1 MQVVI
6 VMLFCGVAAAV
17 GAGALVW
24 RWPVLAAPRISPR
37 TVVEEAER
45 HPSFGRL
52 LWSRI
57 GAERLSRY
65 ALGAGLLIAIAGGAL
80 LGVLLWMVRSNEG
93 LARYDL
99 SAARFGASH
108 ATTGS
113 TDVLRAVSLIGGTV
127 GSIVIA
133 VVVVMVVVASRR
145 LRLRSVIAFLAVVMV
160 GESVLVALIKA
171 VVDRARPDIDRLTGF
186 SGASFPSGHAAT
198 AAATL
203 AAAAMLL
210 GVGRGRRRRATFA
223 AVAAGIAVC
232 VAASRVF
239 LGVHWLT
246 DVVAGLVLGWI
257 WFAITSVGFGG
268 RLVRFAEP
276 IEAAE
281 QVLAAS
287 ATPGPHA

>member
-1 MQVVI
+1 MQVVV
-6 VMLFCGVAAAV
+6 VMVVFGVLAALV
-17 GAGALVW
+17 AGALVW

-37 TVVEEAER
+37 TVFEEAER

-52 LWSRI
+52 LWSRV
-57 GAERLSRY
+57 GAARLSEY
-65 ALGAGLLIAIAGGAL
+65 ALGAALMIAIAGGAL
-80 LGVLLWMVRSNEG
+80 LGVVLWMVRSNEG

-113 TDVLRAVSLIGGTV
+113 TDVLRAVSQIGGTV
-127 GSIVIA
+127 GSIVVA
-133 VVVVMVVVASRR
+133 VAVAVIVVAHHR
-145 LRLRSVIAFLAVVMV
+145 LRLRSVIAFLVVVMV
-160 GESVLVALIKA
+160 GESLLVALIKA
-171 VVDRARPDIDRLTGF
+171 AVDRARPDIDRLTGF

-203 AAAAMLL
+203 AAAALLL
-210 GVGRGRRRRATFA
+210 GSGQDHRCRAGFTA
-223 AVAAGIAVC
+223 LAAGLAVC

-246 DVVAGLVLGWI
+246 DVVAGLALGWV
-257 WFAITSVGFGG
+257 WFAVTSVGFGG

-276 IEAAE
+276 VEAAE
-281 QVLAAS
+281 QALATS
-287 ATPGPHA
+287 ATPGPHG